1 MNIKRGDLDN
11 TMNNK
16 SLVSKVSDKS
26 LKENSNFSLS
36 YNNGSCSSFS
46 GSLLSASTASSTSG
60 SAKMVVIKGEQI
72 TFPDTEPGKTSKAS
86 MIIHNREDRTRD
98 LMIMNLMDPFF
109 CKYSKIKINEKHYM
123 KVPVEFRPRIR
134 GEYVDKI
141 LIRVD
146 GYENPLT
153 CKIKGTC
160 V

>member
-1 MNIKRGDLDN
+1 MSIQRDDLEN

-16 SLVSKVSDKS
+16 SIVSKYSDKS
-26 LKENSNFSLS
+26 LKENSN
-36 YNNGSCSSFS
+36 SFMTYTN

-60 SAKMVVIKGEQI
+60 SAKMVVMKGEQI
-72 TFPDTEPGKTSKAS
+72 TFPDTEPGKTSKAA

-98 LMIMNLMDPFF
+98 LIIMNLMDPFY

-123 KVPVEFRPRIR
+123 KVPVEFRPRTR
-134 GEYVDKI
+134 GEFVDKI

-153 CKIKGTC
+153 CRIRGRC